1 MAAEDAAAPVPPAS
15 PFAQVL
21 ENIRNLS
28 QRQKIAAGAAL
39 AFAIA
44 LVVGV
49 ILWSRQPDYAVLF
62 SNLEEKDGG
71 AVVASLQQQNV
82 PYKFSENGNA
92 ILVPSSQVHD
102 LRLRMAAQGIPK
114 GGLVGFE
121 LMENQKLGLSQF
133 HEQVNF
139 QRALEGELSRTIS
152 AIASVA
158 AARVH
163 LAIPKQTAF
172 LRDEQKPTASVMV
185 NLHTGRALDP
195 TQLAGIVHLISSSVP
210 QLTNDNVSV
219 IDQNGNLLTKKPDPL
234 RANGALDASQILYT
248 RELEE
253 GFIERVNAILTPLF
267 GKGNFRAQVSA
278 DVDFNVTEQTAET
291 YRPNPSPEQS
301 IRSQQSSESQTRELA
316 PQGVPGALTNQ
327 PPVPATAPVTTPPVA
342 GTAGAGQP
350 PITTNKSATI
360 NYELD
365 KTVQHTRKALGQIRR
380 LSVAVAVNQR
390 EEKDKSGALKPVP
403 LSDEERQRIEKL
415 VGDAVGYNKERGD
428 TLSVASSPFVA
439 SQESETPLWKDP
451 ENQALLKE
459 LIKYLV
465 IAGVIAFVA
474 FGVIRPLLRQVL
486 PQPEPKEDEAAIAAA
501 AAQAAAEGE
510 EAEAGEEGEGEEGEG
525 AEVELSPEAAARLA
539 YEEKLA
545 KVLALA
551 RNNPKVISNLIK
563 EWMGSNEQQR

>member
-49 ILWSRQPDYAVLF
+49 ILWSHQPDYAVLF
-62 SNLEEKDGG
+62 SNLAEKDGG

-82 PYKFSENGNA
+82 PYKFSDNGNA
-92 ILVPSSQVHD
+92 ILVPTNQVHD

-121 LMENQKLGLSQF
+121 LMENQKLGISQF

-152 AIASVA
+152 AIGSVA
-158 AARVH
+158 GARVH

-219 IDQNGNLLTKKPDPL
+219 IDQDGTLLTKKPDPL
-234 RANGALDASQILYT
+234 RTNLDATQIKYT

-253 GFIERVNAILTPLF
+253 GYIERINAILTPLF

-439 SQESETPLWKDP
+439 SQEPETPLWKDP

>member
-185 NLHTGRALDP
+185 HLHTGRALDP
-195 TQLAGIVHLISSSVP
+195 TQIAGIVHLIASSVP

-439 SQESETPLWKDP
+439 SQEPETPLWKDP

-474 FGVIRPLLRQVL
+474 FGVIRPLLRQLL

>member
-185 NLHTGRALDP
+185 HLHTGRALDP
-195 TQLAGIVHLISSSVP
+195 TQIAGIVHLIASSVP

-439 SQESETPLWKDP
+439 SQEPETPLWKDP
-451 ENQALLKE
+451 DNQALLKE

>member
-185 NLHTGRALDP
+185 HLHTGRALDP
-195 TQLAGIVHLISSSVP
+195 TQIAGIVHLIASSVP

-439 SQESETPLWKDP
+439 SQEPETPLWKDP

>member
-62 SNLEEKDGG
+62 SNLAEKDGG

-82 PYKFSENGNA
+82 PYKFSDNGNA
-92 ILVPSSQVHD
+92 ILVPTNQVHD

-121 LMENQKLGLSQF
+121 LMENQKLGISQF

-185 NLHTGRALDP
+185 HLHTGRALDP
-195 TQLAGIVHLISSSVP
+195 TQIAGIVHLIASSVP

-439 SQESETPLWKDP
+439 SQEPETPLWKDP
-451 ENQALLKE
+451 DNQALLKE

>member
-185 NLHTGRALDP
+185 HLHTGRALDP
-195 TQLAGIVHLISSSVP
+195 TQLAGIVHLIASSVP

-234 RANGALDASQILYT
+234 RNASLDASQIIYT

-439 SQESETPLWKDP
+439 SQEPETPLWKDP
-451 ENQALLKE
+451 DNQALLKE

>member
-62 SNLEEKDGG
+62 SNLAEKDGG

-82 PYKFSENGNA
+82 PYKFSDNGNA
-92 ILVPSSQVHD
+92 ILVPTNQVHD

-121 LMENQKLGLSQF
+121 LMENQKLGVSQF

-152 AIASVA
+152 AISSVA
-158 AARVH
+158 GARVH
-163 LAIPKQTAF
+163 LAIPKQTGF

-195 TQLAGIVHLISSSVP
+195 TQLAGIVHLIASSVP

-234 RANGALDASQILYT
+234 RNASLDASQIIYT

-291 YRPNPSPEQS
+291 YRPNPSPEQA
-301 IRSQQSSESQTRELA
+301 IRSQQSSESQTRDQG

-342 GTAGAGQP
+342 GAAGPGQQP
-350 PITTNKSATI
+350 PLTTSKNATI
-360 NYELD
+360 NYEVD
-365 KTVQHTRKALGQIRR
+365 KTVQHTRKALGQVRR

-403 LSDEERQRIEKL
+403 LDEEERQRIEKL

-428 TLSVASSPFVA
+428 TISVASSPFVA
-439 SQESETPLWKDP
+439 STEPETPLWKDP
-451 ENQALLKE
+451 ENQALIKE

-465 IAGVIAFVA
+465 IAAVIAFVV
-474 FGVIRPLLRQVL
+474 FGVIRPLLKQVM
-486 PQPEPKEDEAAIAAA
+486 PQPEPKEEEAAAEAAIA
-501 AAQAAAEGE
+501 
-510 EAEAGEEGEGEEGEG
+510 GEGEEVEEGEEEEG

-539 YEEKLA
+539 YDEKLA
-545 KVLALA
+545 KVLELA
-551 RNNPKVISNLIK
+551 RHNPKVLGNLIK

>member
-185 NLHTGRALDP
+185 HLHTGRALDP
-195 TQLAGIVHLISSSVP
+195 TQIAGIVHLIASSVP

-278 DVDFNVTEQTAET
+278 DVDFNITEQTAET

-439 SQESETPLWKDP
+439 SQEPETPLWKDP
-451 ENQALLKE
+451 DNQALLKE

>member
-185 NLHTGRALDP
+185 HLHTGRALDP
-195 TQLAGIVHLISSSVP
+195 TQIAGIVHLIASSVP

-439 SQESETPLWKDP
+439 SQEPETPLWKDP

-510 EAEAGEEGEGEEGEG
+510 EAEAGEEGEG

>member
-185 NLHTGRALDP
+185 HLHTGRALDP
-195 TQLAGIVHLISSSVP
+195 TQIAGIVHLIASSVP

-253 GFIERVNAILTPLF
+253 GFIERVKAILTPLF

-278 DVDFNVTEQTAET
+278 DVDFNITEQTAET

-439 SQESETPLWKDP
+439 SQEPETPLWKDP

>member
-185 NLHTGRALDP
+185 HLHTGRALDP
-195 TQLAGIVHLISSSVP
+195 TQIAGIVHLIASSVP

-278 DVDFNVTEQTAET
+278 DVDFNITEQTAET

-439 SQESETPLWKDP
+439 SQEPETPLWKDP
-451 ENQALLKE
+451 DNQALLKE

-501 AAQAAAEGE
+501 TAQAAAEGE